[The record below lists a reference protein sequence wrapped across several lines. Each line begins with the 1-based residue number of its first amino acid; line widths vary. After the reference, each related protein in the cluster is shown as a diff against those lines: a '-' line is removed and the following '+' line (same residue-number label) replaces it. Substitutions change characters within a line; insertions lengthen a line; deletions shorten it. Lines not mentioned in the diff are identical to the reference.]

1 MIPGGV
7 ERDKPLYRP
16 RYMPASHTSAKEMI
30 AGFAG
35 AEVDKKSLQQ
45 KAQLKWKKHGQEKSM
60 GAMFDFSTRKEEL
73 GRLLFFHCLS

>member
-1 MIPGGV
+1 
-7 ERDKPLYRP
+7 
-16 RYMPASHTSAKEMI
+16 MI

-35 AEVDKKSLQQ
+35 VEVDKSLQQ
-45 KAQLKWKKHGQEKSM
+45 KAQLEWKKHGHEKSM